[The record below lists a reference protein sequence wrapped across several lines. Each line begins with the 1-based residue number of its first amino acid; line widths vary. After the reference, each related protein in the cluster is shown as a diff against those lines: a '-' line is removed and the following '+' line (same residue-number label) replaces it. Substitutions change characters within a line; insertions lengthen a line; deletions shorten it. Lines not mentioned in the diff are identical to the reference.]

1 MKGKALKGFVLFFL
15 VLVLSVPQVMAQ
27 EPCYGNFDCDQ
38 DVDADDVTQFLSSF
52 GRNDFFNPCPTCQD
66 SPCPCTPPGCDPPA
80 QVEKTGQTTAYAT
93 GDDGDLERGVT
104 WPNPRFTDN
113 ADGTVTDT
121 LTGLVW
127 LKDANCFGERM
138 WSQAL
143 SDCSG
148 LSDGLCGLSD
158 NSSPGD
164 WNCPNRNEL
173 NSLVHSGFYDPT
185 LSDTAGTGPWSEGD
199 PFTNVQSNFYWTSTT
214 TPSFSGAA
222 YEVTME
228 LGTIGGRNKTG
239 VNYIWPVRG
248 GQ

>member
-1 MKGKALKGFVLFFL
+1 MKENAFKGFSLFFIL
-15 VLVLSVPQVMAQ
+15 LVLSVPPSMAQ

-38 DVDADDVTQFLSSF
+38 DVDAEDVIKFLEDF

-66 SPCPCTPPGCDPPA
+66 SLCPCTPPAP
-80 QVEKTGQTTAYAT
+80 VEQTGQTAAYAT
-93 GDDGDLERGVT
+93 GDDGDLERGVP
-104 WPNPRFTDN
+104 WANPRFTDN
-113 ADGTVTDT
+113 SDGTVTDT
-121 LTGLVW
+121 LTGLIW
-127 LKDANCFGERM
+127 LKDANCFEERT

-148 LSDGLCGLSD
+148 LSDGLCGLLD
-158 NSSPGD
+158 NSSSGD
-164 WNCPNRNEL
+164 WTLPNRNEL
-173 NSLVHSGFYDPT
+173 NSLIHSGFYNPT
-185 LSDTAGTGPWSEGD
+185 LSDTDGTGPWLEGD

-222 YEVTME
+222 YEVHLG
-228 LGTIGGRNKTG
+228 LGTVGGNNKVG

>member
-1 MKGKALKGFVLFFL
+1 MKENALKGFSLFFI
-15 VLVLSVPQVMAQ
+15 VLVLSVPSSMAQ

-38 DVDADDVTQFLSSF
+38 DVDALDASSFLSSF

-66 SPCPCTPPGCDPPA
+66 SPCPCTTAP
-80 QVEKTGQTTAYAT
+80 VEQTGQTTAYAS
-93 GDDGDLERGVT
+93 GDDGDSERGVP
-104 WPNPRFTDN
+104 WPSPRFTDN
-113 ADGTVTDT
+113 ADETVTDT
-121 LTGLVW
+121 LTGLIW
-127 LKDANCFGERM
+127 RKDANCFGERTWM
-138 WSQAL
+138 QAL

-158 NSSPGD
+158 NSSSGD
-164 WNCPNRNEL
+164 RNLPNRNEL
-173 NSLVHSGFYDPT
+173 NSLVHSGFYNPT

-199 PFTNVQSNFYWTSTT
+199 PFTNVQSDFYWTSTT

-228 LGTIGGRNKTG
+228 LATIGGRNKTG

>member
-1 MKGKALKGFVLFFL
+1 MYSNR
-15 VLVLSVPQVMAQ
+15 LSRQRLRFA
-27 EPCYGNFDCDQ
+27 CL
-38 DVDADDVTQFLSSF
+38 T
-52 GRNDFFNPCPTCQD
+52 
-66 SPCPCTPPGCDPPA
+66 
-80 QVEKTGQTTAYAT
+80 EKTGQATAYAT

-158 NSSPGD
+158 NSSSGD
-164 WNCPNRNEL
+164 WNLPNTSEL
-173 NSLVHSGFYDPT
+173 NSLLHRGFYNPT
-185 LSDTAGTGPWSEGD
+185 LSDTDGTGPWSQGD
-199 PFTNVQSNFYWTSTT
+199 PFTNVQSNFYWTATT

-228 LGTIGGRNKTG
+228 LGTLGGRNKTG

-248 GQ
+248 PE